1 MINKIAKREVI
12 EIIRDKRIFL
22 SSIIIVSLLI
32 ISMFVGFQYSSQR
45 SNEQKDS
52 QEDQYQHWTN
62 KGEMN
67 PHSAAHHGMNIFK
80 PYSILSMVDNGIE
93 KFTGT
98 SVFLEAHKRNQ
109 FGYKSAE
116 DSNNLQRFGDLTASS
131 ILQILIPLLIILIIF
146 NSVNSERENGTL
158 KQVLSIGVSK
168 SNFINGKILGVF
180 YITIFLLSP
189 FILTGLILISTS
201 SNPSLDDFIKY
212 IILNIIYFIYFSIFV
227 LFSFIVVSM
236 VSSGRKAMIV
246 LICFWFFTCFIIPKI
261 SMNIASYIYKT
272 PTSFEF
278 VKKIEKER
286 ESMTDWETRA
296 NSLKKEM
303 LKKYNVKLEKDIPI
317 NIDGLVLISEEED
330 DTRIYNSNFNYLY
343 DIYKKQNDIYKISA
357 IFSPMVSMQL
367 ISTSLANT
375 DFESFNDFNK
385 EVEIYRSDMV
395 SKMNSAIKDHKKTD
409 DTFDYVAGKDLWE
422 KVKAFNYSIPDYK
435 FSLKNTILSLGILIL
450 WFLLLLI
457 SLPFAVR
464 KIKVI

>member
-22 SSIIIVSLLI
+22 SGIIIITLLI
-32 ISMFVGFQYSSQR
+32 ISMLVGFQYSTQR

-52 QEDQYQHWTN
+52 QDDQYEHWMN

-131 ILQILIPLLIILIIF
+131 ILQILIPLLIILMIF

-158 KQVLSIGVSK
+158 KQVLSTGVSK
-168 SNFINGKILGVF
+168 GDFITGKILGVF
-180 YITIFLLSP
+180 YTTLFLLSP
-189 FILTGLILISTS
+189 FVITGLILISTS
-201 SNPSLDDFIKY
+201 AHPSLDDFIKY
-212 IILNIIYFIYFSIFV
+212 IILNMIYFIYFSVFV
-227 LFSFIVVSM
+227 LFSFIVASM
-236 VSSGRKAMIV
+236 ISSGRKAMIV

-261 SMNIASYIYKT
+261 AMNIASYIHKT

-286 ESMTDWETRA
+286 ESMRDWETRA
-296 NSLKKEM
+296 NTLKKEM
-303 LKKYNVKLEKDIPI
+303 MIKYKVKSEKDIPV

-330 DTRIYNSNFNYLY
+330 DTKIYNSNFNYLY
-343 DIYKKQNDIYKISA
+343 DIYKKQNDIYKLSA
-357 IFSPMVSMQL
+357 ILSPMVSMQL
-367 ISTSLANT
+367 ISSSLANT
-375 DFESFNDFNK
+375 DFESFNDFNT
-385 EVEIYRSDMV
+385 EVEKYRSDMV
-395 SKMNSAIKDHKKTD
+395 SKMNGAVRDHKKTD
-409 DTFDYVAGKDLWE
+409 DTFDYVAGTDLWE
-422 KVKAFNYSIPDYK
+422 KVKAFNYS
-435 FSLKNTILSLGILIL
+435 
-450 WFLLLLI
+450 
-457 SLPFAVR
+457 LPN
-464 KIKVI
+464 